1 VTAAGPF
8 ETEKQARDLPAVRAI
23 FEAFRA
29 DPGVGRMAPYTLRM
43 LDGGG
48 APAAGAV
55 RFMRCDACA
64 AVVAAVAA
72 VRRYGG
78 DRGHAGAGGA
88 GSGVPGIAAASGV
101 PENTVRGRLRRFR
114 SSAGRVRGFFTR
126 LAGVL

>member
-1 VTAAGPF
+1 MTAAGPF

-29 DPGVGRMAPYTLRM
+29 DPGVRRMAPHTLRM

-64 AVVAAVAA
+64 ASIVAAVAA
-72 VRRYGG
+72 VRR
-78 DRGHAGAGGA
+78 
-88 GSGVPGIAAASGV
+88 
-101 PENTVRGRLRRFR
+101 
-114 SSAGRVRGFFTR
+114 
-126 LAGVL
+126 